1 MEPNQKLIS
10 LLAELEHL
18 TGVRMDVSANSS
30 EETDLVIEQLQR
42 ICNAYKEKYSKEHF
56 LKNIIYGNLSLHEL
70 AKQASHFHINPAEK
84 RVVLLLETKTAIDQA
99 ILSII
104 KHLVPMRT
112 GTYTIPVSDN
122 RVLILIPAS
131 GKNLV
136 EKQIKFYADNVIET
150 LNTEVFTDGWIACG
164 PTINHLSELAN
175 VFQKLTLTLT
185 IGHIFYSEQN
195 IFFYNHLGVAR
206 LIHELPIS
214 ACNDFLG
221 EVFSQ
226 GLPVLDSEL
235 TNVTNCFFENN
246 LNIAES
252 ARQLHMHRNT
262 LIYRLEQVEQMTGL
276 NLRNFEDAVI
286 FKIALMI
293 MKRSTLHE

>member
-1 MEPNQKLIS
+1 MESNQKLIS
-10 LLAELEHL
+10 LLSELEHM
-18 TGVRMDVSANSS
+18 TGVRMDVNVETP
-30 EETDLVIEQLQR
+30 EETDLAIEQLQR
-42 ICNAYKEKYSKEHF
+42 LCNAYKEKYSKEHF
-56 LKNIIYGNLSLHEL
+56 FKNVLHGNLSLHEL
-70 AKQASHFHINPAEK
+70 VKQASHFHINPTDK
-84 RVVLLLETKTAIDQA
+84 RIVLLLETKTTINQA

-122 RVLILIPAS
+122 RVLILIPS
-131 GKNLV
+131 LEKNLL
-136 EKQIKFYADNVIET
+136 EEQIKTYADNVIET
-150 LNTEVFTDGWIACG
+150 LNAEVFTNGWIVCG
-164 PTINHLSELAN
+164 PVIDHLSELTN
-175 VFQKLTLTLT
+175 IFQKLSLTLT
-185 IGHIFYSEQN
+185 IGHIFHSEKN

-214 ACNDFLG
+214 VCNDFLD

-226 GLPVLDSEL
+226 GIPMLDSEL